1 MIKTIK
7 KLTVGI
13 ISLFISLPSIFA
25 SQTDSLPWSQPM
37 NLFAESMSGPIV
49 RGIAI
54 AAIVVAG
61 CMMAFGEFG
70 AATRRMLM
78 IVLGFGVALA
88 ATSWLTALFNFSG
101 ALIK

>member
-1 MIKTIK
+1 MRKTK
-7 KLTVGI
+7 KLLTAAAGFF
-13 ISLFISLPSIFA
+13 LLMPGIFA

-70 AATRRMLM
+70 SATRRMLM
-78 IVLGFGVALA
+78 IVLGLGVALA
-88 ATSWLTALFNFSG
+88 ATSWLTSLFSFSG
-101 ALIK
+101 ALIR